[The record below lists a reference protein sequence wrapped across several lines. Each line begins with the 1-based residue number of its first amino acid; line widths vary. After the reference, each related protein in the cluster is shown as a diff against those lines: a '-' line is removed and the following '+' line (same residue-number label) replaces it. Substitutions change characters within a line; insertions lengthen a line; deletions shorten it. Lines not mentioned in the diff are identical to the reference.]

1 MSLLLV
7 YGGCSTRAKND
18 TAWPMAIA
26 ESSPAAAAESDATGT
41 LLHRSCPNCGNDNA
55 QTPALAYSWEHW
67 VLRECAK
74 CSFVYLENPPDYAD
88 FAVAFAWERNHGD
101 RSKRMKTEYPVSH
114 AVSKGWRKFYR
125 AVVKKPDKLANRI
138 NKWVPP
144 GVVIDV
150 GCGNADRLLV
160 LPDHYETCGIE
171 ISEGLA
177 HEAQELLAARGG
189 SIINAPAVEGLASF
203 PTGKATGVLMRS
215 FLEHE
220 HKPIEL
226 LTHAERVLHPGGIAI
241 IKVPN
246 FASINRRVMGSRWC
260 GFRFPGHVNH
270 FTPTSLRAMVED
282 AGFSVVSFNAL
293 DRFFLSDNMWM
304 VARKD

>member
-1 MSLLLV
+1 MTNVEPAHDGASPSE
-7 YGGCSTRAKND
+7 STA
-18 TAWPMAIA
+18 
-26 ESSPAAAAESDATGT
+26 T
-41 LLHRSCPNCGNDNA
+41 LLHRTCPNCGSDNA
-55 QTPALAYSWEHW
+55 ETQALDYSWQHW

-74 CSFVYLENPPDYAD
+74 CRFVYLENPPDYAD
-88 FAVAFAWERNHGD
+88 FKVAFAWEHNHGD
-101 RSKRMKTEYPVSH
+101 RSKRMKAEYPVAH
-114 AVSKGWRKFYR
+114 AISKGWRKFYR
-125 AVVKKPDKLANRI
+125 ATVKKPDKLANRI

-160 LPDHYETCGIE
+160 LPEHYQTCGIE

-177 HEAQELLAARGG
+177 AEARELLASRNG

-203 PTGKATGVLMRS
+203 PAGEASGVLMRS

-220 HKPIEL
+220 HKPVKL
-226 LTHAERVLHPGGIAI
+226 LEHAARVLESGGIAI

-246 FASINRRVMGSRWC
+246 FASINRQVMGSRWC

-270 FTPTSLRAMVED
+270 FTPASLRAMVE
-282 AGFSVVSFNAL
+282 ASGLKVVSFNAL
-293 DRFFLSDNMWM
+293 DQFFLSDNMWM